1 MCYNSNRVVPL
12 NFEVG
17 RISKVYID
25 IENVFDTAKTHSII
39 KKKSDHIER
48 NKSSANEKIDR
59 IFQGQK
65 AKFRIFRDSLFSFF
79 QGQIRKFRDG
89 RHVCKDD
96 FRSFLTLSSPGLF
109 FFAPSIGLPM

>member
-1 MCYNSNRVVPL
+1 MCYNSNRVIPL

-25 IENVFDTAKTHSII
+25 IENVFDTAKAQYNK

-48 NKSSANEKIDR
+48 NKSSANENIDR

-65 AKFRIFRDSLFSFF
+65 AKFRIFRDSFF
-79 QGQIRKFRDG
+79 FFFRDKYG
-89 RHVCKDD
+89 SSGTVGMSAKMISG
-96 FRSFLTLSSPGLF
+96 SF
-109 FFAPSIGLPM
+109 